1 MTDSPFEQRGDASA
15 SSTSTP
21 AARPQVSSL
30 KPVDPIKLLRRNVWI
45 LLIATVVGGGLG
57 VGTWLFLNR
66 TMPSYQSDSKI
77 LVTGGLTDAY
87 ANPNDP
93 LSAGSDYRT
102 IEASMRNQINI
113 FMSNEVIS
121 RALDTGEIQNT
132 QWYGTLETN
141 TERRDQ
147 LRDKMLSAGLVEGST
162 FINVSVRT
170 KVPGDAKIILDT
182 LMRAHSRFVDS
193 QGVERNDLLRRALG
207 ESQARAQLAYE
218 QARDARDSYARMH
231 GISQQTSARLDQ
243 REQSYLRLN
252 DDVATLEGQYQA
264 AIATLQSLRQP
275 AGEDVASGVALQ
287 VALSSPAV
295 SEIDRQVRQLEQQ
308 LMLYIEELG
317 PRHDVVR
324 DLRVRVAN
332 LQDEREAVISEE
344 VLKFR
349 NGQIEQ
355 ATQQVQSLGSQLQ
368 ERQRELENARSEVE
382 QLRLHRDQLVR
393 LITIEQDAK
402 EKLDRLTNL
411 LDEIQVQISRPDSAR
426 IQTPFAATDA
436 RKVFPQPMI
445 VVPGITLAVLG
456 LTFGLLFVRELLDQR
471 IKAPTDLG
479 SLGRGSIMGV
489 IPDVSEDPSS
499 NGKIENAV
507 IRDPNGLMAEAFRQA
522 RTSLCR
528 QIHRDGHRSI
538 MLTCAQ
544 EGTGTSALIGNLA
557 ASLSLQEKRVLVVDA
572 NLRRSKQHAL
582 HGMQPVPGLVE
593 VVRGENDL
601 ASVIQHFEE
610 GGYDV
615 VTAGAAGTAPP
626 ELLESSGFKAMLDQ
640 AYQKYDIVLIDT
652 PPALIAS
659 DAHAVA
665 SVVDAALVVVRAPT
679 DKRGMVGR
687 LMRQLEADRAAV
699 LGVLL
704 NGVRSDRGGY
714 FRENYR
720 RFYKYQAPQRK
731 GA

>member
-1 MTDSPFEQRGDASA
+1 MSDSPFQERGDASA
-15 SSTSTP
+15 PSSSTP
-21 AARPQVSSL
+21 ASRPQVSSL
-30 KPVDPIKLLRRNVWI
+30 KPVDPVKLLRRNIWV
-45 LLIATVVGGGLG
+45 LLVAIFVGGGLG
-57 VGTWLFLNR
+57 VGTWIVLNR
-66 TMPSYQSDSKI
+66 TIPSYQSQSKI
-77 LVTGGLTDAY
+77 LVTGGLSDAY
-87 ANPNDP
+87 ANPDDP
-93 LSAGSDYRT
+93 MSATIDYRLM
-102 IEASMRNQINI
+102 EASMRNQISI
-113 FMSNEVIS
+113 FKSNEVIS
-121 RALDTGEIQNT
+121 RALDSSEIQST
-132 QWYGTLETN
+132 VWYGTLESN

-147 LRDKMLSAGLVEGST
+147 LREKMLHAGLEEGST

-170 KVPGDAKIILDT
+170 RVETDAKVILDA
-182 LMRAHSRFVDS
+182 LMRAHERFVDS
-193 QGVERNDLLRRALG
+193 QGVAQNDLLRRALG
-207 ESQARAQLAYE
+207 EEQARAQLAYE

-231 GISQQTSARLDQ
+231 GISQQTNARLDQ
-243 REQSYLRLN
+243 REQSYLRLS
-252 DDVATLEGQYQA
+252 DDVSTLEGEYQA
-264 AIATLQSLRQP
+264 ALANLQSLRQP
-275 AGEDVASGVALQ
+275 AGEDIASGIALQ
-287 VALSSPAV
+287 VALSSPSV
-295 SEIDRQVRQLEQQ
+295 IEINRQVRELEQQ
-308 LMLYIEELG
+308 LMLYVEELG
-317 PRHDVVR
+317 PRHDVVK

-332 LQDEREAVISEE
+332 LQDEKEAVISEE

-355 ATQQVQSLGSQLQ
+355 ATQQVQSLASQLK
-368 ERQRELENARSEVE
+368 ERQRELENARSAVE

-393 LITIEQDAK
+393 LVTIELDAK
-402 EKLDRLTNL
+402 DALDRLQEL
-411 LDEIQVQISRPDSAR
+411 LEKIQLQISRPDSTR
-426 IQTPFAATDA
+426 IQTPFEASDA
-436 RKVFPQPMI
+436 EQVFPQPLI
-445 VVPGITLAVLG
+445 VIPGVTLAVLG

-479 SLGRGSIMGV
+479 SLGSASIVGV

-507 IRDPNGLMAEAFRQA
+507 IRDPNGLMAEAFRQT

-640 AYQKYDIVLIDT
+640 AYQNYDIVLIDT

-687 LMRQLEADRAAV
+687 LMRQLEADRAAI

-731 GA
+731 SA